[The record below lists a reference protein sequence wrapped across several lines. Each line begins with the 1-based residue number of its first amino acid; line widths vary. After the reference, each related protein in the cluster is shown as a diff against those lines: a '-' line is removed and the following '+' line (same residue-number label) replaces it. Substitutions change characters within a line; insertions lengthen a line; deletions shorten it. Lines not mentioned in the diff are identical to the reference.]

1 MEEHL
6 DTQFLPDALPVTK
19 EGKANHVFWVG
30 EGDTPQMLERKGRC
44 PVYSHLSQDTL
55 DQSDGPLPRWLR
67 HARQMPAA
75 TPHTE
80 NSNQLPLLGVGF
92 LQGDLLGAVGPASQQ
107 VFCLREE
114 RDTSL
119 GHPNP
124 ESSVPSLLPL
134 T

>member
-1 MEEHL
+1 
-6 DTQFLPDALPVTK
+6 
-19 EGKANHVFWVG
+19 
-30 EGDTPQMLERKGRC
+30 
-44 PVYSHLSQDTL
+44 
-55 DQSDGPLPRWLR
+55 
-67 HARQMPAA
+67 MPAA

-92 LQGDLLGAVGPASQQ
+92 LQSDLLGAVGPASQQ

-124 ESSVPSLLPL
+124 ESSAPSLLPL